1 MLRKLSILVIF
12 IGFIGTKS
20 FSSNSSFITPITLSE
35 DTTSINLSYLYNSQ
49 IDSVT
54 CDIPYTL
61 TPKNQ
66 ILHIIHND
74 NSPILSVLTIWTEGK
89 HHDILL
95 KKSKKQKIQFTFNPK
110 EKSYKE
116 VQLAG
121 QFNDWNPS
129 LTSLKLTDG
138 QWQTPLFLNPGKYQ
152 YQIVLDGK
160 WQLDYDNPISE
171 PNGNGGVNSV
181 INIINQI
188 DKKPKLEFSFTN
200 GKLKI
205 NNRNAEKV
213 FVFWKNQL
221 ISSKE
226 IILPKEA
233 FKEAYSYLRAYSFN
247 KYGESNNLLI
257 PLKKARS

>member
-1 MLRKLSILVIF
+1 MANTIVF
-12 IGFIGTKS
+12 KS
-20 FSSNSSFITPITLSE
+20 R
-35 DTTSINLSYLYNSQ
+35 
-49 IDSVT
+49 
-54 CDIPYTL
+54 
-61 TPKNQ
+61 
-66 ILHIIHND
+66 
-74 NSPILSVLTIWTEGK
+74 
-89 HHDILL
+89 
-95 KKSKKQKIQFTFNPK
+95 
-110 EKSYKE
+110 
-116 VQLAG
+116 
-121 QFNDWNPS
+121 
-129 LTSLKLTDG
+129 
-138 QWQTPLFLNPGKYQ
+138 KYQ

>member
-1 MLRKLSILVIF
+1 MMF
-12 IGFIGTKS
+12 MGFFGTKS
-20 FSSNSSFITPITLSE
+20 FCSNSSFISPITLSV
-35 DTTSINLSYLYNSQ
+35 DTTSINLSYLFNSQ
-49 IDSVT
+49 IDSIS
-54 CDIPYTL
+54 CEIPHIL
-61 TPKNQ
+61 THKNQ
-66 ILHIIHND
+66 LLYIITKD
-74 NSPILSVLTIWTEGK
+74 DSPILSVLTIWSEGK

-95 KKSKKQKIQFTFNPK
+95 KKSRKQKIQFTFNPK
-110 EKSYKE
+110 EKSYKK

-121 QFNDWNPS
+121 QFNDWNPA
-129 LTSLKLTDG
+129 LTSLKLIDG

-160 WQLDYDNPISE
+160 WQLDYDNPNSE

-226 IILPKEA
+226 IFLPIEA
-233 FKEAYSYLRAYSFN
+233 FTEAYSYLRAYSFN

-257 PLKKARS
+257 PLKE